1 MVNMNEDFGAYK
13 DSIWKGLYSK
23 RVRCDGRFCC
33 LLWYYH
39 YLVVFYTWMNLYI
52 SFLME
57 LLLLQLSFSVRY
69 GSHVAGFLQ

>member
-13 DSIWKGLYSK
+13 DSK

-39 YLVVFYTWMNLYI
+39 YLVVFYTWMELIYI
-52 SFLME
+52 IFDWNCCCCSYHFQSGME
-57 LLLLQLSFSVRY
+57 VT
-69 GSHVAGFLQ
+69 